1 LTPTPSEDAPENGSE
16 DAAPADPLEAAYARA
31 LALEKAGEADAAAQ
45 AWREV
50 LALDPEDHGGA
61 AVRIASLQRGEAPD
75 RAPPAYVAT
84 LFDQHAASFEEILVG
99 QLGYRAPTRLAEM
112 LAALLPAEA
121 EPSLLD
127 LGCGTGLMAAA
138 LDAALPGE
146 RGHSTG
152 LDLSE
157 EMLGEADERGLYD
170 ALYVG
175 DAVAFLHA
183 PAEDED
189 GDVSGP
195 WDLICAADVLPYL
208 GALEDLFAGA
218 FAQLVPGG
226 LLAISTETLPEAAFP
241 PRGWTVGPHQRFHH
255 AESYVRKT
263 LAEAGFEI
271 AALEPWTI
279 RTNLGNPEPGHL
291 VIARRPA

>member
-1 LTPTPSEDAPENGSE
+1 MTPTPSEDAPEVGSE

-99 QLGYRAPTRLAEM
+99 QLGYRAPTRLAQM
-112 LAALLPAEA
+112 LAALLPPEA

-226 LLAISTETLPEAAFP
+226 LLAISTETLPEADFP

-271 AALEPWTI
+271 AALEPGTI

>member
-1 LTPTPSEDAPENGSE
+1 MTPTPSEDAPEVGSE

-99 QLGYRAPTRLAEM
+99 QLGYRAPTRLAQM
-112 LAALLPAEA
+112 LAALLPPEA

-226 LLAISTETLPEAAFP
+226 LLAISTETLPEADFP

>member
-1 LTPTPSEDAPENGSE
+1 MTESSDDRPDDTPETD
-16 DAAPADPLEAAYARA
+16 DPLEAAYARA
-31 LALEKAGEADAAAQ
+31 LALEKAGEADAAAE
-45 AWREV
+45 AWRQV

-61 AVRIASLQRGEAPD
+61 AVRIAALRRGEAPD
-75 RAPPAYVAT
+75 RASPAYVAT
-84 LFDQHAASFEEILVG
+84 LFDQHAASFEDILVG

-112 LAALLPAEA
+112 LAPMMPEEA

-138 LDAALPGE
+138 LDAALPGL

-152 LDLSE
+152 VDLSE

-189 GDVSGP
+189 GDVAGP
-195 WDLICAADVLPYL
+195 WDLIAAADVLPYL

-226 LLAISTETLPEAAFP
+226 RLLISTETLPEDAFP
-241 PRGWTVGPHQRFHH
+241 AQGWTVGPHQRFHH
-255 AESYVRKT
+255 SEAYVRRT

-271 AALEPWTI
+271 EALEPWTI

-291 VIARRPA
+291 VIARRPQG

>member
-1 LTPTPSEDAPENGSE
+1 MTAETEDAPT
-16 DAAPADPLEAAYARA
+16 DPLEAAYARA
-31 LALEKAGEADAAAQ
+31 LALEKAGEADAAAE

-112 LAALLPAEA
+112 LAERLPAGA
-121 EPSLLD
+121 EPSFLD

-138 LDAALPGE
+138 LDAALPAE

-183 PAEDED
+183 PQEDED

-195 WDLICAADVLPYL
+195 WDLIAAADVLPYL
-208 GALEDLFAGA
+208 GALEELFAGA

-226 LLAISTETLPEAAFP
+226 LFAFSTETLPEDAFP
-241 PRGWTVGPHQRFHH
+241 PSGWTVGPHQRFHH
-255 AESYVRKT
+255 SERYIRSA

>member
-1 LTPTPSEDAPENGSE
+1 MTDPDRPADDSPEEGGAPQ
-16 DAAPADPLEAAYARA
+16 DPLEAAYERA
-31 LALEKAGEADAAAQ
+31 LALEKAGEADAAAE

-61 AVRIASLQRGEAPD
+61 AVRLAALKRGETPD
-75 RAPPAYVAT
+75 RASPAYVAT
-84 LFDQHAASFEEILVG
+84 LFDQHAAAFEDILVG

-112 LAALLPAEA
+112 IAAVLPPDA
-121 EPSLLD
+121 EPSFLD

-170 ALYVG
+170 ELYVG

-183 PAEDED
+183 PSEDED
-189 GDVSGP
+189 GDVAGP
-195 WDLICAADVLPYL
+195 WELIAAADVLPYL

-226 LLAISTETLPEAAFP
+226 LLAVTTETLPEDAFP
-241 PRGWTVGPHQRFHH
+241 PSGWTVGPHQRFHH
-255 AESYVRKT
+255 AESYLRRA
-263 LAEAGFEI
+263 LEAAGFEI
-271 AALEPWTI
+271 AALEPWVI

-291 VIARRPA
+291 VVARRPAA

>member
-1 LTPTPSEDAPENGSE
+1 MTDAPQ
-16 DAAPADPLEAAYARA
+16 DAPAGDAPTDPLEAAYARA

-61 AVRIASLQRGEAPD
+61 AVRIASLRRGEAPD

-112 LAALLPAEA
+112 LAGLLPADA
-121 EPSLLD
+121 VPSFLD

-183 PAEDED
+183 PQEDED
-189 GDVSGP
+189 GDVCGP
-195 WDLICAADVLPYL
+195 WELIAAADVLPYL
-208 GALEDLFAGA
+208 GALEALIAGA

-226 LLAISTETLPEAAFP
+226 LLAVSTETLPEDAFP
-241 PRGWTVGPHQRFHH
+241 PAGWTVGPHQRFHH
-255 AESYVRKT
+255 AESYIRRT
-263 LAEAGFEI
+263 LAACGFEI
-271 AALEPWTI
+271 AALEPWVI
-279 RTNLGNPEPGHL
+279 RTNLGEPEPGHL